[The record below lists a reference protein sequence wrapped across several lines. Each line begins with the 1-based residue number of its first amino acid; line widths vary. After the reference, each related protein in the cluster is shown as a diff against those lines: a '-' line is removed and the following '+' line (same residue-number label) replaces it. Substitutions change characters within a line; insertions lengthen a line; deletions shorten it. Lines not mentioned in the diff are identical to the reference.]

1 MDAVHELLS
10 FSSVWIRGHL
20 SMISTAITATLLVIF
35 GDNINRFVKA
45 RVRKY
50 GFPIRIAV
58 FIALCAFGYGALGVL
73 IAPAITALLRFF
85 GDRYLAVSVL
95 GAFLAMGILAERKR
109 YM

>member
-1 MDAVHELLS
+1 MDSVNELLVV
-10 FSSVWIRGHL
+10 SSVWIRGHL
-20 SMISTAITATLLVIF
+20 SMISTAITATLLVVF
-35 GDNINRFVKA
+35 GDDINRFVK
-45 RVRKY
+45 VRIRKF

-73 IAPAITALLRFF
+73 IAPAITTVLRFF
-85 GDRYLAVSVL
+85 GDRYLAASVL